1 MNRKVTSFDKM
12 LRFVQMGLIFNAEKC
27 VRPLTVW
34 GRHIPDHIEVP
45 YYAKSGVLRGKPLA
59 VQPLSDLEEIRKLR
73 NACKIAR
80 NVLDFV
86 GTQVKPGITT
96 GDIDNIVYKK
106 IIEANAYPV
115 PLNFYGFP
123 KSVCTS
129 VNEVLL
135 HGIPSNTS
143 VLRNGDIVNVDVT
156 VYYCGFYGDVSE
168 TFTIGDV
175 DEESERL
182 VLTAR
187 TAVNAAIAVCRP
199 RARLNRIG
207 SVIERIVRR
216 EGFRVCKHYCG
227 HGLGRELHLPP
238 NVMHYAN
245 DLEIEMEVGMCFTIE
260 PAVMSGGDSIKLLND
275 GWSVVSRDGKKSA
288 QHERAVLITEDG
300 YEVLT

>member
-1 MNRKVTSFDKM
+1 
-12 LRFVQMGLIFNAEKC
+12 MGLVFNANKR
-27 VRPLTVW
+27 VRSLMVW
-34 GRHIPDHIEVP
+34 GRYIPEHIEVP
-45 YYAKSGVLRGKPLA
+45 YYAKSGVLKAKPLA
-59 VQPLSDLEEIRKLR
+59 VQTLSDLEEIGKLR
-73 NACKIAR
+73 SACKIAK

-86 GTQVKPGITT
+86 GTQVRPGITT
-96 GDIDNIVYKK
+96 GDIDDMVYNK

-115 PLNFYGFP
+115 PLNFHGFP

-135 HGIPSNTS
+135 HGVPNNTS

-168 TFTIGDV
+168 TFTVGNV
-175 DEESERL
+175 DEETERL
-182 VLTAR
+182 VLTTR
-187 TAVNAAIAVCRP
+187 SAVNAAISVCRP
-199 RARLNRIG
+199 GARLSRIG

-245 DLEIEMEVGMCFTIE
+245 DLETEMELGMCFTIE
-260 PAVMSGGDSIKLLND
+260 PAVMSGGESVILLND

-300 YEVLT
+300 CQVLT